1 MASRTEPRRASVGP
15 RIGRRGFLGTLGIA
29 AGIAALPQVAAAWS
43 ATAPVSA
50 DAAGTHLNA
59 WDIHSFTLSYPR
71 YAEAIPHPRRRA
83 APVIANRAGAEPLDE
98 LFRA

>member
-1 MASRTEPRRASVGP
+1 MSKRSEARCERGGP
-15 RIGRRGFLGTLGIA
+15 RIGRRGFLGTLGFA

-59 WDIHSFTLSYPR
+59 WDIQDFTLSYPR

-83 APVIANRAGAEPLDE
+83 APVTAHLAGADPLDR